1 MKHTALPGRCLHWE
15 GAYIRNMYAIKMVVG
30 LIDSSHDESWYIPEV
45 VLPVVVRAITSW
57 CEAGQIEENN
67 HQRLGG
73 PGGGCFR
80 EACVCVCVCMYV
92 W

>member
-1 MKHTALPGRCLHWE
+1 
-15 GAYIRNMYAIKMVVG
+15 MYVIKMVAG

-67 HQRLGG
+67 HQRLTVGG
-73 PGGGCFR
+73 AGGDVSER
-80 EACVCVCVCMYV
+80 HVYVCVYACMCGEV
-92 W
+92 HVSSGNSVHVLQI